1 MTDFNFAKMAE
12 NVFLGN
18 RTETVEMTETALR
31 AGIKPTTI
39 IENGLIPGMQRL
51 GEEFSKGDVFLPE
64 MLIGADA
71 MKASLA
77 LIKPLLKK
85 DETKR
90 HGTIVLGTVLG
101 DVHDIGKNIVSWMLE
116 GAGFNVVDLGVDV
129 PPQQFIDIIK
139 KENPQILGLSAL
151 LTTSTHQI
159 GVLIE
164 ELKKQGLRDNLKVMI
179 GGASVDA
186 TYAARVGADGYAID
200 AVSAVAKAKELVG
213 TKG

>member
-1 MTDFNFAKMAE
+1 MTDFDFAKIAE
-12 NVFLGN
+12 SVFLGN
-18 RTETVEMTETALR
+18 RTEAVELTKSALET
-31 AGIKPTTI
+31 GIKPTSI

-51 GEEFSKGDVFLPE
+51 GEDFSKGEIFLPE

-71 MKASLA
+71 MKASLV
-77 LIKPLLKK
+77 LIKPLLKA

-101 DVHDIGKNIVSWMLE
+101 DVHDIGKNIVAWMLE

-129 PPQQFIDIIK
+129 PPEHFVEAIK

-179 GGASVDA
+179 GGASVDE

-200 AVSAVAKAKELVG
+200 AVGAVAKAKDLVG
-213 TKG
+213 AKE